1 MLRIDFWNIVFTLIN
16 ILVLYAFMRHFLIGP
31 VRKII
36 EDRKNTIE
44 NDLDGAATAKK
55 DAVQMKQQYEASM
68 KEAKANAAV
77 IMEDARAKAK
87 KEYDQILAQAKE
99 DADRKLKEAEKT
111 IAMARKEAMDSLSSS
126 VAGLAMTA
134 AAKLLAEQ
142 SGPERDRSVYDSF
155 LKKAGE
161 GK

>member
-44 NDLDGAATAKK
+44 NDLDGAAAAKK

-68 KEAKANAAV
+68 KEAKANAARAL
-77 IMEDARAKAK
+77 DAR
-87 KEYDQILAQAKE
+87 
-99 DADRKLKEAEKT
+99 R
-111 IAMARKEAMDSLSSS
+111 RSS
-126 VAGLAMTA
+126 VLNTMFP
-134 AAKLLAEQ
+134 
-142 SGPERDRSVYDSF
+142 PERCRSMRSS
-155 LKKAGE
+155 ARH
-161 GK
+161 